1 MSAIWGG
8 DRQPR
13 VAEPVEFKSPCG
25 RADDLNI
32 AARGDRLMGED
43 ILASESAKLNVGGTT
58 AVPRRYV
65 SFTGGLRGGER
76 VIGITFHR

>member
-1 MSAIWGG
+1 MSAIWGR

-13 VAEPVEFKSPCG
+13 VAEPVEFETPCG

-32 AARGDRLMGED
+32 SGRSDRLMGED
-43 ILASESAKLNVGGTT
+43 ILASESAKLEESGT
-58 AVPRRYV
+58 APVSRRYI

-76 VIGITFHR
+76 VVGITFHR